1 MGNGKEEEKGEG
13 EEEQEAGREERVFR
27 GEEGGGVVLGW
38 EKGGEKRG
46 RSFSVGRETDVF

>member
-1 MGNGKEEEKGEG
+1 ML
-13 EEEQEAGREERVFR
+13 R